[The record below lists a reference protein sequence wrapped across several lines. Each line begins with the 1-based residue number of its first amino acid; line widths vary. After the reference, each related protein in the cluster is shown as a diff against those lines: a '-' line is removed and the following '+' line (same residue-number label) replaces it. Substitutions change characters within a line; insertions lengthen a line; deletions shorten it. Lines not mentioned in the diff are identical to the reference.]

1 MTILAIKFV
10 SSLSSIYEKLKLEC
24 QNKPRPKCT
33 GEITTTNMFFPWVL
47 LYPRTSNLP
56 TNQPPTTYPPTHRL
70 PTQRIAESVI
80 IFERL
85 DNRNIFILQNTKI
98 TEKTFNYTSVY
109 YPKNILVS
117 IKIHRGVNYIYF
129 CSFKTLMHY
138 SSPDIFIS
146 QHFFFSVHS
155 VSIIYFHEVID
166 LTKQLF
172 VVKAWTLSKYRSI
185 IFES

>member
-1 MTILAIKFV
+1 MHRRNHYPKHVF
-10 SSLSSIYEKLKLEC
+10 SLGFTLS
-24 QNKPRPKCT
+24 R
-33 GEITTTNMFFPWVL
+33 TT
-47 LYPRTSNLP
+47 NLP

-117 IKIHRGVNYIYF
+117 IKIHGGVNYIYF

-138 SSPDIFIS
+138 FSPDIFIS
-146 QHFFFSVHS
+146 QHFFFQFIV
-155 VSIIYFHEVID
+155 
-166 LTKQLF
+166 
-172 VVKAWTLSKYRSI
+172 
-185 IFES
+185 

>member
-1 MTILAIKFV
+1 MAILTIKFV
-10 SSLSSIYEKLKLEC
+10 SSLSSIYEKLKLEW

-33 GEITTTNMFFPWVL
+33 GEITTPNMFFPWVL
-47 LYPRTSNLP
+47 LYPRTTNLP

-117 IKIHRGVNYIYF
+117 IKIHGGVNYIYF

-138 SSPDIFIS
+138 SSPDSFIS
-146 QHFFFSVHS
+146 QQFFFQFIVW
-155 VSIIYFHEVID
+155 VLYTFM
-166 LTKQLF
+166 
-172 VVKAWTLSKYRSI
+172 R
-185 IFES
+185 